1 MKRIHTNDYEGRY
14 FLTVPEVCS
23 LFSYSP
29 STLKRREKSG
39 KIPPRVKISERRVGY
54 QKDLIFK
61 VLEGMGGGKK

>member
-1 MKRIHTNDYEGRY
+1 MKRSHTNYYEGRY

-23 LFSYSP
+23 LFGFSH

-39 KIPPRVKISERRVGY
+39 FIPKRVKISERRVGY

-61 VLEGMGGGKK
+61 ILEGMGGGKK

>member
-1 MKRIHTNDYEGRY
+1 MKHSHRKDYEGRY

-39 KIPPRVKISERRVGY
+39 KIPPRVKISERRVGNT
-54 QKDLIFK
+54 
-61 VLEGMGGGKK
+61 